1 MFVDTHAHLF
11 YHNFKGDLD
20 TIIRRA
26 VESGVDYIIVPSTD
40 ISTVKQTIKLAD
52 KYDILYG
59 AVGIHPHDTKDWD
72 NDLLKKVEEYAKHE
86 KVVAIGEIGLDYYYD
101 YSPKEHQIKAFRDQ
115 IELGLKLNL
124 PVIIHNREADA
135 QMMEIISSYCGSGLK
150 AQFHCFTGNLEYAK
164 KLIAMHHF
172 ISFTGNITF
181 KKADELQN
189 VLQNIS
195 LDHLLLET
203 DSPFMTPVPHRGLRN
218 EPAYIKLIADKIA
231 GIYKMRTEDIA
242 RITSFNA
249 FKMFGLGSLPTT
261 SFTYKIGSTLYIN
274 ITNRC
279 NADCIFCRRKV
290 EPYVKGYNL
299 KLNLDDEPPAEA
311 YIKEIGNPEDYSE
324 IVFCGFGEPTIRW
337 DVVKEVAGFVK
348 ASNRKTRLDTNG
360 HGNIINKRDI
370 TPELQGL
377 MDAVSISMNTSD
389 QDQYSQI
396 MQVEPA
402 LFDEMILF
410 AKNAKKFVGKVI
422 MTVVDYDNIDIMQ
435 AKRMAEE
442 DIGGE
447 FRTRDYF

>member
-11 YHNFKGDLD
+11 YHNFKSELD
-20 TIIRRA
+20 VIIRRA

-40 ISTVKQTIKLAD
+40 ISTAKQTIKLTD
-52 KYDILYG
+52 KYDIVYG

-72 NDLLKKVEEYAKHE
+72 NDLLNKVQEYAKHE

-115 IELGLKLNL
+115 IELGLRLNL
-124 PVIIHNREADA
+124 PVVIHNREADD

-195 LDHLLLET
+195 PDHLLLET
-203 DSPFMTPVPHRGLRN
+203 DSPFMTPVPHRGQRN
-218 EPAYIKLIADKIA
+218 EPAYVKLIADKIA
-231 GIYKMRTEDIA
+231 GIYKMRIEDVA
-242 RITSFNA
+242 QITSFNA
-249 FKMFGLGSLPTT
+249 FKMFGLGSLPKT
-261 SFTYKIGSTLYIN
+261 SFTYKIGSALYVN

-279 NADCIFCRRKV
+279 NADCVFCRRKE

-299 KLNLDDEPPAEA
+299 KLNADDEPPAEA

-324 IVFCGFGEPTIRW
+324 VVFCGFGEPTIRW

-348 ASNRKTRLDTNG
+348 NLNGKTRLDTNG

-370 TPELQGL
+370 TAEMQGL
-377 MDAVSISMNTSD
+377 IDAVSISMNASD
-389 QDQYSQI
+389 PDQYSRI

-410 AKNAKKFVGKVI
+410 ARNAKKFVGKVI
-422 MTVVDYDNIDIMQ
+422 MTVVDYDNIDIIK
-435 AKRMAEE
+435 AKKISE
-442 DIGGE
+442 DEIGAE